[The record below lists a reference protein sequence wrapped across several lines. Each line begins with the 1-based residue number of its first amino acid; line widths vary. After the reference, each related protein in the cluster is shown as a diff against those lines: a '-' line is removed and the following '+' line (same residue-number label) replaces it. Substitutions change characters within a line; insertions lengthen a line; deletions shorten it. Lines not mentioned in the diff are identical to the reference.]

1 MSGLYFYECLLGT
14 FEKRAPGGH
23 RKGLDCSDLT
33 DGEKV
38 VSYHSLKLN
47 KGHRLGRFDCI
58 EHDYRLLCLLCK
70 IYSGLV
76 DAVIVMTFAPLRW
89 S

>member
-47 KGHRLGRFDCI
+47 KSHR
-58 EHDYRLLCLLCK
+58 
-70 IYSGLV
+70 
-76 DAVIVMTFAPLRW
+76 
-89 S
+89 